1 MEIFLI
7 KGDWGEILMGR
18 GKEEEIEGKIFSNSK
33 EKTIFA
39 PTDPTTPLNDAYHG
53 GT

>member
-1 MEIFLI
+1 M
-7 KGDWGEILMGR
+7 KGDWEEILMGR
-18 GKEEEIEGKIFSNSK
+18 GEEGEIEGKIFSNSK

-39 PTDPTTPLNDAYHG
+39 PTNPTTPLNDAYHG